1 MSLTFLIDFIV
12 KGKVLMPMI
21 NKKVFF
27 SIVGYLLFFSTTSYA
42 NNTSTESDVISTA
55 SISTNTELEIIKDPI
70 SITESLIHTVV
81 QIQIY
86 HPDQQAAL
94 DKAIDYIQ
102 RMEQLFSTN
111 IETSDVYKIN
121 QAAGKNPVKVSS
133 ETFELIQLALEYS
146 VITEG
151 KFDITIG
158 AINQL
163 WQIGSE
169 NARVPSQEE
178 IQDALTKIDYRKV
191 ILDEEN
197 QTVMLQEEGMAIE
210 LGGISK
216 GYISKGIRDYFK
228 QGNITTAII
237 NLGGN
242 VVVMGTSTTN
252 DQGWNVGVQDPD
264 STRGT
269 VIGTQRVKDS
279 SVITSGIYE
288 RYLEKDGKIYHHILD
303 PKTGYPLDNDISS
316 VTVFSDDPV
325 QGDALSTS
333 LFLMGI
339 ESGMQ
344 LVEQAEG
351 IEAIFID
358 CNHQVYV
365 SSGLK
370 DSFSLTNKEYQ
381 IHE

>member
-1 MSLTFLIDFIV
+1 MSR
-12 KGKVLMPMI
+12 I
-21 NKKVFF
+21 NKKLFFVLGCLVFF
-27 SIVGYLLFFSTTSYA
+27 SETSYA
-42 NNTSTESDVISTA
+42 NDTTTESDVISTA
-55 SISTNTELEIIKDPI
+55 SVSSYAELEIIKDPI

-121 QAAGKNPVKVSS
+121 QAAGKNPVKVSA

-146 VITEG
+146 VMTDG

-228 QGNITTAII
+228 QENITTAII

-242 VVVMGTSTTN
+242 VVVMGTSTSN

-264 STRGT
+264 NTRGT

-303 PKTGYPLDNDISS
+303 PQTGFPLDNDISS

-339 ESGMQ
+339 DSGMQ
-344 LVEQAEG
+344 LVEQTEG

-358 CNHQVYV
+358 RKHQVYI

-370 DSFSLTNKEYQ
+370 ESFSLTNKEYR
-381 IHE
+381 INE